1 MTTSTPPGWYDDG
14 HGALRWWDGAQWTEH
29 THVAEPTAEPVATE
43 PVAAETV
50 ATEPAADE
58 PVADEPATA
67 DASPAPVAPP
77 VPTVP
82 AGVVAS
88 TGSFPAA
95 APAAPAAGSDRPRS
109 KLWIVFVALGVVVV
123 GLLVLAAVFIPR
135 FIGDILTPP
144 GSAPGQESVQGSDAD
159 AAADAVED
167 YDEAWDDVDCIAYQA
182 TLSSDY
188 LASSGYTDCAEFE
201 IAAQQFVDS
210 VEDYEVAI
218 LSTTREGDTIVVQTL
233 ESYTQ
238 VLDPTGQP
246 LETPV
251 PGSTGYQYTLVN
263 EGGSWVI
270 DEFVEQ

>member
-29 THVAEPTAEPVATE
+29 THVAEQAAEPVAVESSAGAE
-43 PVAAETV
+43 PLAVESS
-50 ATEPAADE
+50 ATP
-58 PVADEPATA
+58 
-67 DASPAPVAPP
+67 DASSAPVAPP
-77 VPTVP
+77 VPTLP
-82 AGVVAS
+82 ADVAAS
-88 TGSFPAA
+88 TGSFPEVAPP
-95 APAAPAAGSDRPRS
+95 APAADPGRPAS
-109 KLWIVFVALGVVVV
+109 KLWILFVALGVVVV

-144 GSAPGQESVQGSDAD
+144 GAAPGQESVQGSDAD
-159 AAADAVED
+159 AAADVVED
-167 YDEAWDDVDCIAYQA
+167 YDEAWDDVDCVAYQA

-188 LASSGYTDCAEFE
+188 LASFGYTDCAEFE

-210 VEDYEVAI
+210 VENYEVTI
-218 LSTTREGDTIVVQTL
+218 LSTTREGDTIVVETL
-233 ESYTQ
+233 ESFTQ

-270 DEFVEQ
+270 DDFVEQ